1 MRGIN
6 KAIVV
11 GTLGRDPEVRYTANN
26 NAVCNFSIATSETWN
41 KDGEKKEETTWHNVT
56 TFGKLAEICGEYLRK
71 GSIVYVEG
79 KIKKRKYQAK
89 DGNEKEAVEINATEM
104 QILSR
109 AEKSDKP
116 KAKQE
121 QAPAEDFDDTDIP
134 F

>member
-11 GTLGRDPEVRYTANN
+11 GTLGRDPEVRYTSNN
-26 NAVCNFSIATSETWN
+26 KAVCNFSLATNESWS

-56 TFGKLAEICGEYLRK
+56 TFDKLAEICGEYLRK
-71 GSIVYVEG
+71 GSVVYIEG

-89 DGNEKEAVEINATEM
+89 DGSEKEAVEINASEM

-116 KAKQE
+116 KARQE
-121 QAPAEDFDDTDIP
+121 QAPADDDFSDEIP

>member
-1 MRGIN
+1 MVLGIN

-26 NAVCNFSIATSETWN
+26 NAVCNFSVATSETWN
-41 KDGEKKEETTWHNVT
+41 KDGEKKKETTWHNVT

-89 DGNEKEAVEINATEM
+89 DGLEKEAVEINATEM
-104 QILSR
+104 QILIR

-121 QAPAEDFDDTDIP
+121 QPPADDDDEIP